1 MIANVGGSL
10 WRRFD
15 ISEQVWEEARTYKI
29 MGDWYLYSVIAGGGQ
44 IAYEPSAVSYFR
56 IHDSN
61 TSGSS
66 AQSKPEY
73 YKEYARLMTSL
84 KHQWDIPDSTLMRFI
99 EVCRSVARG
108 AGMQAADVD
117 KLIDY
122 QALSTVPRE
131 NIHVLVGILGFS
143 FGGGE
148 IFPIHLANALRRK
161 GIMVSVLQ
169 MHDADDHKDVRR
181 MLDPGIPVYTSNVVR
196 DIGIDNFIKN
206 AGISIVNSHVANV
219 DGFLLDGA
227 GISIPFIS
235 TLHGSYEAMDVA
247 TSRIDRW
254 SKKIDK
260 FAYTADRNLKPFDNL
275 QIGREKFVKVKN
287 AMPVD
292 EVAFP
297 RSRSQLGIAE
307 NAVVFS
313 LVARGAEGKGWVEAV
328 KAYRLLR
335 ERRPDVPMAML
346 MVGEGPAT
354 DEAKRLAS
362 DPTIHFLGFV
372 KEIYGLYRISDVA
385 LIPTRF
391 HGESYPLCLIQ
402 ALQVGVPCVST
413 DVGEIKAMSEIDGQ
427 PAGIILANDNDD
439 GRFVTALTAAME
451 KILEQDIRDGFRK
464 IAERLG
470 TTYDIDVLADDYLNQ
485 YRSILAT
492 K

>member
-1 MIANVGGSL
+1 
-10 WRRFD
+10 
-15 ISEQVWEEARTYKI
+15 
-29 MGDWYLYSVIAGGGQ
+29 
-44 IAYEPSAVSYFR
+44 
-56 IHDSN
+56 
-61 TSGSS
+61 
-66 AQSKPEY
+66 
-73 YKEYARLMTSL
+73 
-84 KHQWDIPDSTLMRFI
+84 
-99 EVCRSVARG
+99 
-108 AGMQAADVD
+108 
-117 KLIDY
+117 
-122 QALSTVPRE
+122 
-131 NIHVLVGILGFS
+131 
-143 FGGGE
+143 
-148 IFPIHLANALRRK
+148 
-161 GIMVSVLQ
+161 
-169 MHDADDHKDVRR
+169 
-181 MLDPGIPVYTSNVVR
+181 
-196 DIGIDNFIKN
+196 
-206 AGISIVNSHVANV
+206 
-219 DGFLLDGA
+219 
-227 GISIPFIS
+227 
-235 TLHGSYEAMDVA
+235 
-247 TSRIDRW
+247 
-254 SKKIDK
+254 
-260 FAYTADRNLKPFDNL
+260 
-275 QIGREKFVKVKN
+275 
-287 AMPVD
+287 
-292 EVAFP
+292 
-297 RSRSQLGIAE
+297 
-307 NAVVFS
+307 
-313 LVARGAEGKGWVEAV
+313 VEAV